1 MCLLNANITIIF
13 NKTKSENSPFKFSIA
28 SLHGENELRY
38 LIKVN
43 GGMAIRAI
51 KFEPIPDDFPVYS
64 AVIIFCD
71 SLSIASGQ
79 RTLVKFQPLSAYW
92 AKCVLYKLSDR
103 AIVALYMN
111 KYIG

>member
-13 NKTKSENSPFKFSIA
+13 NKTKSENNPFKFTIA

-38 LIKVN
+38 LVKIN
-43 GGMAIRAI
+43 SGMAVRTI
-51 KFEPIPDDFPVYS
+51 KFELIPGGFPVYS
-64 AVIIFCD
+64 GVIILCY
-71 SLSIASGQ
+71 SLNIASGQ
-79 RTLVKFQPLSAYW
+79 RTIVKLQPLSAYW

-103 AIVALYMN
+103 AIVALHMN